1 MFIDYSSAMATT
13 TIELEPV
20 QAHGSHDI
28 SANPSK
34 PSSPHLAP
42 TEHRTQAIGDEEP
55 QGLSR
60 ATKLKLLAAGVSFF
74 VSGTNDGSIGALVPY
89 FIRDYELSTAVASV
103 VYGANFLGW
112 LFAAFTNTYLT
123 QRFGLGGLLVF
134 GAALQV
140 VAHALRSWKP
150 PFPFFCITF
159 AVVCLGQAY
168 QDTGCNTYVAG
179 AKGAHRW
186 LAFIHA
192 MYMAGCFVA
201 PFIATAV
208 ASAGTTSYWYLYYTF
223 PLALGVGNLALACY
237 AFRDTIHFRGRLRSG
252 ANNTPNAET
261 QLSGSTSEPTKGAAQ
276 LVKETLSNKSVW
288 AISAFFFF
296 YIGGVLTAVGWIVEF
311 LVEVRDG
318 NLAHMGYVPAGFSGG
333 GLLGRILLA
342 EPTFR
347 LGERR
352 MVFIYCVLALAFQL
366 VFWLVP
372 HIVAASVAVSLVGF
386 FTGPLFATGISIG
399 SKLFPREIQST
410 ALSFIFLFAQ
420 MGGAFFPIITGAL
433 ALRYSVGVLQPMLV
447 ALFACMTISWVLIPR
462 VKQSN
467 NTGLHHE

>member
-1 MFIDYSSAMATT
+1 MATT

-20 QAHGSHDI
+20 QVHGSHDL

-34 PSSPHLAP
+34 PSSPRLAP
-42 TEHRTQAIGDEEP
+42 TEHRTQAIGEEEP

-89 FIRDYELSTAVASV
+89 FIRDYELSTAVASI

-123 QRFGLGGLLVF
+123 QRFGLGGLLDF

-192 MYMAGCFVA
+192 MYMAGCFVP
-201 PFIATAV
+201 PFKPTAV

-223 PLALGVGNLALACY
+223 PLALGVGNLALTCY
-237 AFRDTIHFRGRLRSG
+237 AFRDTIHFRGRPRSG
-252 ANNTPNAET
+252 ANNTPNAEA
-261 QLSGSTSEPTKGAAQ
+261 GSTSEPTKGAAQ

-288 AISAFFFF
+288 VISAFFFF

-352 MVFIYCVLALAFQL
+352 MVFIYCVLALGFQL

-399 SKLFPREIQST
+399 SKLFPHEIQST
-410 ALSFIFLFAQ
+410 ALSFVFLFAQ

-462 VKQSN
+462 VKQSS

>member
-1 MFIDYSSAMATT
+1 MATT

-20 QAHGSHDI
+20 QAYGSRDL

-34 PSSPHLAP
+34 PSSPRLAP
-42 TEHRTQAIGDEEP
+42 TEHRTQAMGDEEP
-55 QGLSR
+55 QDLSR

-123 QRFGLGGLLVF
+123 QRFGLG
-134 GAALQV
+134 
-140 VAHALRSWKP
+140 
-150 PFPFFCITF
+150 
-159 AVVCLGQAY
+159 
-168 QDTGCNTYVAG
+168 
-179 AKGAHRW
+179 
-186 LAFIHA
+186 
-192 MYMAGCFVA
+192 
-201 PFIATAV
+201 ATAV

-223 PLALGVGNLALACY
+223 PLALGVGNLALTCY
-237 AFRDTIHFRGRLRSG
+237 AFRDTIHFRGRPRSG
-252 ANNTPNAET
+252 ANNTPNTET

-276 LVKETLSNKSVW
+276 LVKETLSNRSVW
-288 AISAFFFF
+288 VISAFFFF

-333 GLLGRILLA
+333 GLPGRILLA

-352 MVFIYCVLALAFQL
+352 MIFIYCVLALAFQL
-366 VFWLVP
+366 VFWL
-372 HIVAASVAVSLVGF
+372 
-386 FTGPLFATGISIG
+386 
-399 SKLFPREIQST
+399 
-410 ALSFIFLFAQ
+410 
-420 MGGAFFPIITGAL
+420 
-433 ALRYSVGVLQPMLV
+433 
-447 ALFACMTISWVLIPR
+447 
-462 VKQSN
+462 
-467 NTGLHHE
+467 

>member
-1 MFIDYSSAMATT
+1 MATT

-20 QAHGSHDI
+20 QVHGSHDL

-34 PSSPHLAP
+34 PSSPRLAP
-42 TEHRTQAIGDEEP
+42 TEHRTQAIGEEEP

-89 FIRDYELSTAVASV
+89 FIRDYELSTAVASII
-103 VYGANFLGW
+103 YGANFLGW

-168 QDTGCNTYVAG
+168 QDTGCNTYVAC

-261 QLSGSTSEPTKGAAQ
+261 QL
-276 LVKETLSNKSVW
+276 
-288 AISAFFFF
+288 AFFFF

-433 ALRYSVGVLQPMLV
+433 ALRYSVGVLQPMLRGH
-447 ALFACMTISWVLIPR
+447 PD
-462 VKQSN
+462 
-467 NTGLHHE
+467 LHSA